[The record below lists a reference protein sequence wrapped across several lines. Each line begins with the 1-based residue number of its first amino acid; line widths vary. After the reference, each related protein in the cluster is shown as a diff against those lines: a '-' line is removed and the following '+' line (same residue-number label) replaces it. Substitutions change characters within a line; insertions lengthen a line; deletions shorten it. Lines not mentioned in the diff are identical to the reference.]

1 MAILSAANGDLG
13 ANLRHAKM
21 SIDHRHHVV
30 WMDSHRDFFN
40 KKGESNCLDRL
51 ILQDMD
57 VINLVRAAQDPP
69 RRL

>member
-1 MAILSAANGDLG
+1 MDSHRDVLIY
-13 ANLRHAKM
+13 
-21 SIDHRHHVV
+21 HRHHVV
-30 WMDSHRDFFN
+30 WMDAHRDVFN

-57 VINLVRAAQDPP
+57 VIHLVRAAQDPP